1 MYSPLRTYAH
11 EHTQHIFVATPSRF
25 CVFHLKCCIAVP
37 NLACTVSCINLSQ
50 LVNKLYSHSSISVV
64 IKWPRVS
71 RPDHYL
77 GTGMRRNA
85 LSGERSADANP
96 KLRRY
101 LARQQTAVA
110 FGAAGGFG
118 NRGRGRQA
126 LLQSLGPG
134 GDHMSG
140 LPPDPS
146 TVPTSDPR
154 GGHARSPPA
163 RRVSV
168 SRPPVGL
175 TVAAPPVRRGRRALL
190 RPGTH
195 PLPGVVDCRRLLARS
210 MQSDGAE
217 SE

>member
-1 MYSPLRTYAH
+1 MYSPLRIYAH
-11 EHTQHIFVATPSRF
+11 EHTQHIFVATPSRS
-25 CVFHLKCCIAVP
+25 CVFHLKCCIVVP

-96 KLRRY
+96 KLRY

-126 LLQSLGPG
+126 LLRSLGPG

-140 LPPDPS
+140 PGPSRQIRPPFRRVTPAVA
-146 TVPTSDPR
+146 TL
-154 GGHARSPPA
+154 A
-163 RRVSV
+163 RR
-168 SRPPVGL
+168 RP
-175 TVAAPPVRRGRRALL
+175 AACRCRA
-190 RPGTH
+190 RPSG
-195 PLPGVVDCRRLLARS
+195 
-210 MQSDGAE
+210 
-217 SE
+217 

>member
-1 MYSPLRTYAH
+1 
-11 EHTQHIFVATPSRF
+11 
-25 CVFHLKCCIAVP
+25 VFHLKCCIAVP

-110 FGAAGGFG
+110 FGRRAVLATGTGPSSS
-118 NRGRGRQA
+118 A
-126 LLQSLGPG
+126 PIPGPG
-134 GDHMSG
+134 GTRWRPYLRAGPH
-140 LPPDPS
+140 PPDPS

-190 RPGTH
+190 RPGTD